1 MSITRVASLTVPV
14 FLLAACGGSGG
25 GNPTGPSTPSG
36 PQSSTLS
43 GSASTN
49 GTGGCSPGSHTLRTG
64 AGTIT
69 LNVTQA
75 SAARVK
81 LQVCHPSAVNHA
93 TECTLPPFA
102 SVGVGEAVSATLKGG
117 RDQVVA
123 VFPDGCGSPGNP
135 PASSIT
141 YTVSVTYPGG

>member
-1 MSITRVASLTVPV
+1 MSITRLASLTVPLS
-14 FLLAACGGSGG
+14 FLVACGGSGG
-25 GNPTGPSTPSG
+25 GTPTGPSTPSG

-49 GTGGCSPGSHTLRTG
+49 GSGGCSPGSHTLQTG

-69 LNVTQA
+69 INVTQA
-75 SAARVK
+75 SAPRVK
-81 LQVCHPSAVNHA
+81 LQVCHPAAVNHA

-102 SVGVGEAVSATLKGG
+102 SVAVGEAVSATLKGG

-123 VFPDGCGSPGNP
+123 VFPDGCGSPGTP

-141 YTVSVTYPGG
+141 YSVSVAYPGG